1 MDPTLAQLSYFAAVA
16 EAGSFTAAARALS
29 VSQPTVSAAITELEA
44 TVGTAVFRRSR
55 AGVTLTPAGQELL
68 PRVRGVLTA
77 LDEVKEGIARLRDPD
92 VKLLRL
98 AYSPVLDI
106 RSLNRLTG
114 AFVAEQ
120 PEVQVVFREC
130 QVGDLEARVEAQQA
144 DIFVAPR
151 GIGTPDW
158 VRCTL
163 YRERLRYVP
172 PGGARPDAPARIS
185 LQEIARNR
193 LLLPQGVCGLLDAT
207 RALFADAGLAIDEY
221 PGRAVSYETL
231 EEWAELGL
239 GGAILPE
246 SKVRA
251 AVPLPVVTLAS
262 GPALLT
268 YDAMWPKPLLASHLR
283 GFARKLPT
291 LARGLFPATQGT
303 WAPGSAAPGGS
314 RAPVRGQGR
323 STVAR

>member
-120 PEVQVVFREC
+120 PEVQVVFKEC

-185 LQEIARNR
+185 LQEIASQPAPASAGR
-193 LLLPQGVCGLLDAT
+193 L
-207 RALFADAGLAIDEY
+207 RAPRCDAGAL
-221 PGRAVSYETL
+221 R
-231 EEWAELGL
+231 
-239 GGAILPE
+239 
-246 SKVRA
+246 RR
-251 AVPLPVVTLAS
+251 
-262 GPALLT
+262 GP
-268 YDAMWPKPLLASHLR
+268 HHR
-283 GFARKLPT
+283 
-291 LARGLFPATQGT
+291 
-303 WAPGSAAPGGS
+303 
-314 RAPVRGQGR
+314 
-323 STVAR
+323 